1 MANLKRRGFLGGMGA
16 LFATTPEKILKASGV
31 KVSPLGETANFPSGG
46 LAGISLSGSSSINT
60 SWATSQKLRLA
71 ALKMFAPSWFDEKRR
86 RDARAVHVLAPHI
99 ASLRSVSPSAKINMQ
114 REFQYRTRIDE
125 ELRDYELQ
133 ELSEAF
139 DT

>member
-16 LFATTPEKILKASGV
+16 LFATTPEKILAASGV
-31 KVSPLGETANFPSGG
+31 KVSSLGETSGFPSIGLGG
-46 LAGISLSGSSSINT
+46 GVSANSLSD

-71 ALKMFAPSWFDEKRR
+71 ALKMFAPSWFDERRR

-114 REFQYRTRIDE
+114 RELQYRTRIDD

-139 DT
+139 KT